1 MGSSMVC
8 GVSCEDVRSSSAFLS
23 SYLLLADRRSL
34 SAVMEV
40 RVVFPSMIER
50 LTCSLPALPFSG
62 WLYRMNSFTGTP
74 VNTVWFVAFW
84 SIAVG
89 LLAFAGESA
98 ATAVFSLSVTALYV
112 AYAIPIAARFM
123 GDNDF
128 EPGPFNLGVFV
139 RFSA

>member
-1 MGSSMVC
+1 
-8 GVSCEDVRSSSAFLS
+8 
-23 SYLLLADRRSL
+23 
-34 SAVMEV
+34 
-40 RVVFPSMIER
+40 
-50 LTCSLPALPFSG
+50 
-62 WLYRMNSFTGTP
+62 
-74 VNTVWFVAFW
+74 VNTVWFVSFW

-89 LLAFAGESA
+89 LLVFAGDSA

-139 RFSA
+139 RFPTPSFCIR